1 MRVELQFDRRRPP
14 HAGAFGLENMLAER
28 KLDAMKHAPQSRAG
42 GLAGTLGPQQ
52 RGNDFPCNSALGLR
66 KIDQQRKSLAQGQL
80 DRAGVTVD
88 LREPERLKRA
98 PRHEIYP
105 FDPLALSATRGTR
118 RGRSGDNSQALS
130 SPLANGSGSC
140 IRHRC
145 RRHNRETFMFARL
158 LILFYAIVS
167 YAVFLVS
174 FLYAVGFVGNYL
186 VPKSIDV
193 GGRTNLSE
201 GIVVDLLLLG
211 IFAIQHSI
219 MARPAFKRWSAKI
232 FPVAC
237 QRSTY
242 VLLSSLI
249 LLLLC
254 WQWRPIPIQI
264 WQIDGIAAWLLIGVY
279 WLGWLV
285 VLASTFM
292 IDHFDLSGL
301 RQAFFALRG
310 AEMPAQSFKTPLLYK
325 IVRHPLMLG
334 FLLAFWATPAMTAG
348 HSPFAI
354 MTTAYILVALQF
366 EERDLI
372 AEFGT
377 TYQQYR
383 RRVPMLLPR
392 IFGLRRAGA
401 SKSEAWY
408 AALCPG
414 RR

>member
-1 MRVELQFDRRRPP
+1 
-14 HAGAFGLENMLAER
+14 
-28 KLDAMKHAPQSRAG
+28 
-42 GLAGTLGPQQ
+42 
-52 RGNDFPCNSALGLR
+52 
-66 KIDQQRKSLAQGQL
+66 
-80 DRAGVTVD
+80 
-88 LREPERLKRA
+88 
-98 PRHEIYP
+98 
-105 FDPLALSATRGTR
+105 
-118 RGRSGDNSQALS
+118 
-130 SPLANGSGSC
+130 
-140 IRHRC
+140 
-145 RRHNRETFMFARL
+145 MFARL

-201 GIVVDLLLLG
+201 AIVVDLLLLG

-219 MARPAFKRWSAKI
+219 MARPAFKQWWAKI
-232 FPVAC
+232 LPV
-237 QRSTY
+237 
-242 VLLSSLI
+242 LF
-249 LLLLC
+249 
-254 WQWRPIPIQI
+254 WQWRPIPIPV

-279 WLGWLV
+279 WLGWLI

-310 AEMPAQSFKTPLLYK
+310 AEVPGQSFKTPLLYK

-334 FLLAFWATPAMTAG
+334 FLLAFWATPEMTAG
-348 HSPFAI
+348 RLLFAI
-354 MTTAYILVALQF
+354 MTTAYILVGLRF

-392 IFGLRRAGA
+392 IFGRRRAGA
-401 SKSEAWY
+401 
-408 AALCPG
+408 P
-414 RR
+414 R